1 MIVMMVERTPILD
14 TCTYAFL
21 MVGICVVG
29 FPIFYAVTAATL
41 PLDKVALVPMPLIPG
56 DQFLVNIQA
65 AWNKVHL
72 GRQLINSFIM
82 ASGITVGKIAVSML
96 GAFSIVYF
104 DYRFRKVAFATVF
117 CTLMLPVEVRIL
129 PTYEMA
135 ANLFGPLQ
143 WLVDVV
149 HLNGLLQW
157 ITGNHFEISLEWS
170 LLNSYTGLILPLVAS
185 ATCTFLF
192 RQFFL
197 TIPEE
202 LCEAAKLDGASAL
215 VFFWKILLPLSTT
228 NIAALVV
235 IEFVYGWNQYL
246 WPLLVTTSPDMTTAV
261 IGLKDLIPQADDVP
275 MWNVA
280 MAGSLLVMTPPVL
293 VVLLM
298 QRWFVKG
305 LVEREK

>member
-1 MIVMMVERTPILD
+1 MVEKTPILD
-14 TCTYAFL
+14 TLTYIFL
-21 MVGICVVG
+21 MVGIAIVG
-29 FPIFYAVTAATL
+29 FPIIYAIIAATL
-41 PLDKVALVPMPLIPG
+41 PIEEVSRVPMPLIPG
-56 DQFLVNIQA
+56 DQFFVNIQA
-65 AWNKVHL
+65 AWERGNL
-72 GRQLINSFIM
+72 GTLLFNSFIM
-82 ASGITVGKIAVSML
+82 ASGITIGKITVSMI

-104 DYRFRKVAFATVF
+104 DYRFRTIAFITVF

-135 ANLFGPLQ
+135 ANVFGPLQ
-143 WLVDVV
+143 SVWDAL
-149 HLNGLLQW
+149 HLNGLLTW
-157 ITGNHFEISLEWS
+157 IARHDVEVTLEWC
-170 LLNSYTGLILPLVAS
+170 LLDSYTGLILPLVAS

-202 LCEAAKLDGASAL
+202 LCEAAKMDGATPMI
-215 VFFWKILLPLSTT
+215 FFRKILFPLSKT

-246 WPLLVTTSPDMTTAV
+246 WPLLITTNPKMTTAV
-261 IGLKDLIPQADDVP
+261 IGLQHLLPSPEDIPE
-275 MWNVA
+275 WNIA
-280 MAGSLLVMTPPVL
+280 MAGALIVMLPPIL
-293 VVLLM
+293 VVLFM

>member
-1 MIVMMVERTPILD
+1 MVEKTPILD
-14 TCTYAFL
+14 TLTYLLL
-21 MVGICVVG
+21 MLGILVVC
-29 FPIFYAVTAATL
+29 FPIIYTIIAATL
-41 PLDKVALVPMPLIPG
+41 PLEEVSRVPMPLIPG
-56 DQFLVNIQA
+56 DQFWVNIKA
-65 AWNKVHL
+65 AWNQGDL
-72 GRQLINSFIM
+72 GTQLFNSFIM
-82 ASGITVGKIAVSML
+82 ASGITIGKIAVSLL

-104 DYRFRKVAFATVF
+104 DYRFRTVAFVTVF

-143 WLVDVV
+143 HVWDWL
-149 HLNGLLQW
+149 HLDALLSW
-157 ITGNHFEISLEWS
+157 FTDHDIEVTLDWS
-170 LLNSYTGLILPLVAS
+170 LLDSYTGLILPLVAS

-197 TIPEE
+197 TVPEE
-202 LCEAAKLDGASAL
+202 LCEAAKMDGASPM
-215 VFFWKILLPLSTT
+215 VFFRKILLPLSKT

-246 WPLLVTTSPDMTTAV
+246 WPLLITTNPKMTTAV
-261 IGLKDLIPQADDVP
+261 IGLKNLIPSPEDPPD
-275 MWNVA
+275 WHIA
-280 MAGSLLVMTPPVL
+280 MAGALLVMLPPIL
-293 VVLLM
+293 VVLFM

>member
-1 MIVMMVERTPILD
+1 MVEKTPILD
-14 TCTYAFL
+14 ALTYFFL
-21 MVGICVVG
+21 MLGILIVG
-29 FPIFYAVTAATL
+29 FPIIYAVIAATL
-41 PLDKVALVPMPLIPG
+41 PIEEVSRVPMPLIPG
-56 DQFLVNIQA
+56 DQFWVNIQA
-65 AWNKVHL
+65 AWEKGDL
-72 GRQLINSFIM
+72 GTQLVNSFIM
-82 ASGITVGKIAVSML
+82 AAGITIGKICVSML

-104 DYRFRKVAFATVF
+104 DYRLRTVAFVTVF

-135 ANLFGPLQ
+135 ANVFGPVNLI
-143 WLVDVV
+143 WDNL
-149 HLNGLLQW
+149 GLATVAGW
-157 ITGNHFEISLEWS
+157 IAGHEVELGLDFS
-170 LLNSYTGLILPLVAS
+170 LLDSYAGLILPLVAS

-197 TIPEE
+197 TVPEE
-202 LCEAAKLDGASAL
+202 LCEAAKMDGASAMT
-215 VFFWKILLPLSTT
+215 FFRKILFPLSKT

-246 WPLLVTTSPDMTTAV
+246 WPLLITTNPDMMTAV
-261 IGLKDLIPQADDVP
+261 IGLQNLIPQADDLP
-275 MWNVA
+275 YWNVA
-280 MAGSLLVMTPPVL
+280 MAGSLLVMLPPIL

>member
-1 MIVMMVERTPILD
+1 MVEKTPILD
-14 TCTYAFL
+14 TLTYIFL
-21 MVGICVVG
+21 IVGIVVVG
-29 FPIFYAVTAATL
+29 FPIIYSIIAATL
-41 PLDKVALVPMPLIPG
+41 TIEEVSKVPMPLIPG
-56 DQFLVNIQA
+56 DQFWVNIQT
-65 AWNKVHL
+65 AWEKGNL
-72 GRQLINSFIM
+72 GTNLVNSFIM
-82 ASGITVGKIAVSML
+82 AAGITFGKIVISML

-104 DYRFRKVAFATVF
+104 DYRFRTVAFVTVF

-143 WLVDVV
+143 PLWDLL
-149 HLNGLLQW
+149 HLNSLVSWFAG
-157 ITGNHFEISLEWS
+157 HEIEVTLEWS
-170 LLNSYTGLILPLVAS
+170 LLDSYPGLIFPLVAS

-202 LCEAAKLDGASAL
+202 LCEAAKMDGASPM
-215 VFFWKILLPLSTT
+215 VFFRKILLPLSKT

-246 WPLLVTTSPDMTTAV
+246 WPLLITTNPKMLTAV
-261 IGLKDLIPQADDVP
+261 IGLQHLIPAADDLP
-275 MWNVA
+275 YWNVA
-280 MAGSLLVMTPPVL
+280 LAGTLIVMLPPVL
-293 VVLLM
+293 VVLFM

-305 LVEREK
+305 LVDPEK

>member
-1 MIVMMVERTPILD
+1 MMVEKTPKLD
-14 TCTYAFL
+14 IFTYIAL
-21 MVGICVVG
+21 IIGIIAVG
-29 FPIFYAVTAATL
+29 FPILYAIIAATL
-41 PLDKVALVPMPLIPG
+41 PIEEVSKVPMSMVPG
-56 DQFLVNIQA
+56 NQLFHNIAQA
-65 AWNKVHL
+65 WSRGHL
-72 GRQLINSFIM
+72 GQQLLNSFIM
-82 ASGITVGKIAVSML
+82 ASGITIGKIVVSL
-96 GAFSIVYF
+96 FGAFSIVYF
-104 DYRFRKVAFATVF
+104 DYRLRTVAFAAVF

-143 WLVDVV
+143 SLWDVLG
-149 HLNGLLQW
+149 LNGVVSW
-157 ITGNHFEISLEWS
+157 FAGHKIEVSLEFS
-170 LLNSYTGLILPLVAS
+170 LLDSYAGLILPLTAS

-202 LCEAAKLDGASAL
+202 LCEAAKMDGASPMT
-215 VFFWKILLPLSTT
+215 FFWKILVPLSKT

-246 WPLLVTTSPDMTTAV
+246 WPLLITTNTKMTTAV
-261 IGLKDLIPQADDVP
+261 IGLQHLLPSPEDPPDWHI
-275 MWNVA
+275 A
-280 MAGSLLVMTPPVL
+280 MAGALIVMLPPVL
-293 VVLLM
+293 VVIFM

>member
-1 MIVMMVERTPILD
+1 MVEKTPILD
-14 TCTYAFL
+14 TLTYIFL
-21 MVGICVVG
+21 IVGIIIVG
-29 FPIFYAVTAATL
+29 FPIIYAIIAATL
-41 PLDKVALVPMPLIPG
+41 PIEDVSRVPMPLIPG
-56 DQFLVNIQA
+56 DQFWVNIKA
-65 AWNKVHL
+65 AWVKGNL
-72 GRQLINSFIM
+72 GTNLLNSLIM
-82 ASGITVGKIAVSML
+82 ASGITLGKITISLL

-104 DYRFRKVAFATVF
+104 DYRFRTLAFVSVF

-135 ANLFGPLQ
+135 ANVMSPIMKL
-143 WLVDVV
+143 WTV
-149 HLNGLLQW
+149 LNLDGVATW
-157 ITGNHFEISLEWS
+157 IAGHEITMTLDWS
-170 LLNSYTGLILPLVAS
+170 ILDSYTGLILPLVAS

-202 LCEAAKLDGASAL
+202 LCEAAKMDGASAMT
-215 VFFWKILLPLSTT
+215 FFRKILLPLSKT

-246 WPLLVTTSPDMTTAV
+246 WPLLITTNPKMMTAV
-261 IGLKDLIPQADDVP
+261 IGLQHLIPAADDLP
-275 MWNVA
+275 YWNVA
-280 MAGSLLVMTPPVL
+280 LAGSLLVMLPPIL

-305 LVEREK
+305 LVDPDK

>member
-1 MIVMMVERTPILD
+1 MVEKTPVLD
-14 TCTYAFL
+14 ALTYIFL
-21 MVGICVVG
+21 MLGILIVG
-29 FPIFYAVTAATL
+29 FPIIYTIIAATL
-41 PLDKVALVPMPLIPG
+41 SIEEVSRVPMPMIPG
-56 DQFLVNIQA
+56 DQFLANIQS
-65 AWNKVHL
+65 AWERGDL
-72 GRQLINSFIM
+72 GTQLLNSFIM
-82 ASGITVGKIAVSML
+82 ASGITVGKITVSLL

-104 DYRFRKVAFATVF
+104 DYRFRTVAFVTVF

-143 WLVDVV
+143 YVWDAL
-149 HLNGLLQW
+149 HLNGLVSW
-157 ITGNHFEISLEWS
+157 IARHDIEVKLELS
-170 LLNSYTGLILPLVAS
+170 LLDSYTGLILPLVAS

-197 TIPEE
+197 TVPEE
-202 LCEAAKLDGASAL
+202 LCEAAKMDGATPMI
-215 VFFWKILLPLSTT
+215 FFRKILLPLSKT

-246 WPLLVTTSPDMTTAV
+246 WPLLITTNPKMTTAV
-261 IGLKDLIPQADDVP
+261 IGLQNLIPSPEDLP
-275 MWNVA
+275 EWHIA
-280 MAGSLLVMTPPVL
+280 MAGALIVVLPPIL
-293 VVLLM
+293 VVLFM

>member
-1 MIVMMVERTPILD
+1 MMVEKTPKLD
-14 TCTYAFL
+14 IFTYVAL
-21 MVGICVVG
+21 IIGIIAVG
-29 FPIFYAVTAATL
+29 FPILYAIIAATL
-41 PLDKVALVPMPLIPG
+41 PIEEVSKVPMSMVPG
-56 DQFLVNIQA
+56 NQLFHNISE
-65 AWNKVHL
+65 AWSRGHL
-72 GRQLINSFIM
+72 GQQLFNSFIM
-82 ASGITVGKIAVSML
+82 ATGITFGKIIVSL
-96 GAFSIVYF
+96 FGAFSIVYF
-104 DYRFRKVAFATVF
+104 DYRLRSVAFAAVF

-143 WLVDVV
+143 SLWDVLG
-149 HLNGLLQW
+149 LNSVASWFAGHDIQV
-157 ITGNHFEISLEWS
+157 SLEFS
-170 LLNSYTGLILPLVAS
+170 LLDSYAGLILPLTAS

-202 LCEAAKLDGASAL
+202 LCEAAKMDGASPMT
-215 VFFWKILLPLSTT
+215 FFWKILVPLSKT

-246 WPLLVTTSPDMTTAV
+246 WPLLITTNPKMTTAV
-261 IGLKDLIPQADDVP
+261 IGLQHLLPSPEDPPDWHI
-275 MWNVA
+275 A
-280 MAGSLLVMTPPVL
+280 MAGALIVMLPPVL
-293 VVLLM
+293 VVIFM

>member
-1 MIVMMVERTPILD
+1 MVEKTPILD
-14 TCTYAFL
+14 ALTYLFL
-21 MVGICVVG
+21 MLGILIVGL
-29 FPIFYAVTAATL
+29 PIIYAIIAATL
-41 PLDKVALVPMPLIPG
+41 PIEEVSRVPMPLIPG
-56 DQFLVNIQA
+56 DQFMVNIQT
-65 AWNKVHL
+65 AWEKGNL
-72 GRQLINSFIM
+72 GTQLFNSFIM
-82 ASGITVGKIAVSML
+82 ASGITIGKICVSML

-104 DYRFRKVAFATVF
+104 DYRLRTVAFITVF

-135 ANLFGPLQ
+135 ANIFGPLNLL
-143 WLVDVV
+143 WEKLGLGAVAGWIAGHDVR
-149 HLNGLLQW
+149 LNLD
-157 ITGNHFEISLEWS
+157 FS
-170 LLNSYTGLILPLVAS
+170 LLDSYSGLILPLVAS

-202 LCEAAKLDGASAL
+202 LCEAAKMDGASAMT
-215 VFFWKILLPLSTT
+215 FFRKILLPLSKT

-246 WPLLVTTSPDMTTAV
+246 WPLLITTNPKMTTAV
-261 IGLKDLIPQADDVP
+261 IGLQNLIPQADDLP
-275 MWNVA
+275 YWNVA
-280 MAGSLLVMTPPVL
+280 MAGSLLVMLPPIL

-305 LVEREK
+305 LVDREK

>member
-1 MIVMMVERTPILD
+1 MVEKTPILD
-14 TCTYAFL
+14 TLTYIFL
-21 MVGICVVG
+21 MTGIIIVG
-29 FPIFYAVTAATL
+29 FPIIYAIIAATL
-41 PLDKVALVPMPLIPG
+41 PIEDVSRVPMPMIPG
-56 DQFLVNIQA
+56 DQFLVNIKM
-65 AWNKVHL
+65 AWEKGNL
-72 GRQLINSFIM
+72 GSNLMNSFIM
-82 ASGITVGKIAVSML
+82 ASGITIGKITISML

-104 DYRFRKVAFATVF
+104 DYRFRTVAFVSVF

-143 WLVDVV
+143 SLWEML
-149 HLNGLLQW
+149 HLDGLATW
-157 ITGNHFEISLEWS
+157 IAGHDIEVRLEWS
-170 LLNSYTGLILPLVAS
+170 LLDSYTGLIMPLIAS

-202 LCEAAKLDGASAL
+202 LCEAAKMDGASAMT
-215 VFFWKILLPLSTT
+215 FFRKILFPLSKT

-246 WPLLVTTSPDMTTAV
+246 WPLLITTNPKMMTAV
-261 IGLKDLIPQADDVP
+261 IGLQHLIPAADDLP
-275 MWNVA
+275 YWNVA
-280 MAGSLLVMTPPVL
+280 LAAALIVMLPPIL
-293 VVLLM
+293 VVLFM

>member
-1 MIVMMVERTPILD
+1 MVEKTPILD
-14 TCTYAFL
+14 TLTYLFL
-21 MVGICVVG
+21 LFGILVVC
-29 FPIFYAVTAATL
+29 FPIIYTIIAATL
-41 PLDKVALVPMPLIPG
+41 PLEEVSRVPMPLIPG
-56 DQFLVNIQA
+56 DQFWVNIQA
-65 AWNKVHL
+65 AWNQGDL
-72 GRQLINSFIM
+72 GTQLFNSFIM
-82 ASGITVGKIAVSML
+82 ASGITIGKIVVSLL

-104 DYRFRKVAFATVF
+104 DYRFRTAAFVTVF

-143 WLVDVV
+143 HVWDWL
-149 HLNGLLQW
+149 HLNALLSW
-157 ITGNHFEISLEWS
+157 FTDYDIEVRLDWS
-170 LLNSYTGLILPLVAS
+170 LLDSYTGLILPLVAS

-197 TIPEE
+197 TVPEE
-202 LCEAAKLDGASAL
+202 LCEAAKMDGASPM
-215 VFFWKILLPLSTT
+215 VFFRKVLLPLSKT

-246 WPLLVTTSPDMTTAV
+246 WPLLITTNPKMTTAV
-261 IGLKDLIPQADDVP
+261 IGLKNLIPSPEDPPD
-275 MWNVA
+275 WHVA
-280 MAGSLLVMTPPVL
+280 MAGALLVMLPPIL
-293 VVLLM
+293 VVLFM

>member
-1 MIVMMVERTPILD
+1 MVEKTPILD
-14 TCTYAFL
+14 VLTYAFL
-21 MVGICVVG
+21 MLGICVVC
-29 FPIFYAVTAATL
+29 FPIFYTFVAATL
-41 PLDKVALVPMPLIPG
+41 PLEEVSRVPMPLMPG
-56 DQFLVNIQA
+56 DQFWVNIRA
-65 AWNKVHL
+65 AWDQGNL
-72 GRQLINSFIM
+72 GRQLINSFVM
-82 ASGITVGKIAVSML
+82 ATGITVGKIIVSIL

-104 DYRFRKVAFATVF
+104 DYRFRKIAFATVF

-129 PTYEMA
+129 PTYEIA

-143 WLVDVV
+143 WLIDTLHIGSVI
-149 HLNGLLQW
+149 QW
-157 ITGNHFEISLEWS
+157 WVGNDIEISLEWS
-170 LLNSYTGLILPLVAS
+170 LLDSYTGLILPLVAS

-197 TIPEE
+197 TVPEE
-202 LCEAAKLDGASAL
+202 LCEAAKLDGASAMK
-215 VFFWKILLPLSTT
+215 FFFRILLPLSKT

-246 WPLLVTTSPDMTTAV
+246 WPLLITTNPDMTTAV
-261 IGLKDLIPQADDVP
+261 IGLQHLIPQVDDVP
-275 MWNVA
+275 YWNVA
-280 MAGSLLVMTPPVL
+280 LAGALLVMMPPIS